1 MEVAA
6 KLALFTGAL
15 VLAVVAGWAV
25 GLVVGPVSFLPGSAP
40 PSPVTVGEP
49 VHPTTSDSHLEHP

>member
-15 VLAVVAGWAV
+15 VLAVVAGWGV

-40 PSPVTVGEP
+40 PVTAGAP
-49 VHPTTSDSHLEHP
+49 AHPTTSDIHLEHP

>member
-15 VLAVVAGWAV
+15 VLAVVAGW
-25 GLVVGPVSFLPGSAP
+25 GLGLLVGPAAFLPDSAP
-40 PSPVTVGEP
+40 PSPAVVNGEHA
-49 VHPTTSDSHLEHP
+49 HPSDFPLETP

>member
-15 VLAVVAGWAV
+15 VLAVVAGWAL
-25 GLVVGPVSFLPGSAP
+25 GLVVGPVSILPDPAP
-40 PSPVTVGEP
+40 AVTAGG
-49 VHPTTSDSHLEHP
+49 HPTTLDLHLEHP